1 MSIDSVSL
9 KQKYTSLQLTGL
21 MVKELGS
28 DINDR
33 IIWLQFNIM
42 SKQKLVTTLKEKQ
55 HASWLTSGEVCH
67 RGLKSPSI

>member
-1 MSIDSVSL
+1 
-9 KQKYTSLQLTGL
+9 

-33 IIWLQFNIM
+33 VIWLQFNIM

-55 HASWLTSGEVCH
+55 HAS
-67 RGLKSPSI
+67 

>member
-21 MVKELGS
+21 MVIKELGS

-33 IIWLQFNIM
+33 VIWLQFNIM

-55 HASWLTSGEVCH
+55 HAS
-67 RGLKSPSI
+67 

>member
-21 MVKELGS
+21 MVTELGS

-33 IIWLQFNIM
+33 VIWLQFNIM

-55 HASWLTSGEVCH
+55 HAS
-67 RGLKSPSI
+67 